1 MGLFEAN
8 HFLDFADDQGDQG
21 GDEDDGPV
29 HHVQVRHV
37 EELFQEGNVEYHED
51 QSQGQEHGLVQA
63 LVGEETHF
71 KEGIVDASR
80 GEGAEQF
87 AEDQGGEGHGP

>member
-1 MGLFEAN
+1 M
-8 HFLDFADDQGDQG
+8 DFADDQGDQG
-21 GDEDDGPV
+21 TDENDGPV
-29 HHVQVRHV
+29 DHVQVRHV
-37 EELFQEGNVEYHED
+37 EQIFQEGNVEDHED

-63 LVGEETHF
+63 LVREETHF

-87 AEDQGGEGHGP
+87 AEDQGGEDHGA